1 MNQYPEEAAAT
12 MLGIPM
18 RLWGDINKDGGRVA
32 VFIAGDDASYLT
44 GMTFMVEGGKFMS
57 P

>member
-1 MNQYPEEAAAT
+1 

-18 RLWGDINKDGGRVA
+18 RRWGDINKDDGCVA
-32 VFIAGDDASYLT
+32 VFIAGDDALCLT
-44 GMTFMVEGGKFMS
+44 GMNFMVDGGKFMS